1 MWNCT
6 ESGAH
11 YNGTGDGVV
20 PSEACVSSEH
30 WSCVSSEHWSKGGCG
45 RDTLVHFVFEICIF

>member
-30 WSCVSSEHWSKGGCG
+30 WSKGGCG